1 MQSKP
6 FFNEDF
12 LLTNDFSRSLYH
24 DYAKKLP
31 IIDYHNHL
39 NPSDIASNTN
49 FDSITSVWL
58 KGDHYKWRAMRTM
71 GVNERFI
78 TGNASDKEK
87 FLKWAEVLPYAIR
100 NPLFHWSNLELKRYF
115 DIDELLT
122 PKTAA
127 GIYENTTE
135 QLKKPTHSALGLLKM
150 QNVEVVCTTDDP
162 VDNLSHHK
170 SFVKQNEALKF
181 LPTFRPD
188 KFYAI
193 EDGKDYKQYLK
204 KVEAVSGIS
213 IVSYDTLLEALESRV
228 VYFHEHGCRLSDHG
242 LEEVYFSKEHGFSL
256 EAIFNN
262 ILEGTTISKKES
274 EFFKFSILLFLSKSY
289 HKKGWTQQ
297 FHLGAIRNNNHRLL
311 TTLGPDTGFD
321 SIGDYSQA
329 SKLSAYL
336 NALDISD
343 ELTKTIVYN
352 LNPSFN
358 EVFAT
363 MVGNFNDG
371 SIKGKVQYGAAWWF
385 MDQKD
390 GIINHLNTLSS
401 MGMLS
406 SFVGMLT
413 DSRSFLSFPRHE
425 YFRRIV
431 CELIGKDIV
440 NGELPNDI
448 PWLGKIV
455 SDICYSNAKSYFN
468 F

>member
-193 EDGKDYKQYLK
+193 EDGKGYKQYLK

-262 ILEGTTISKKES
+262 ILEGTIISKKES

>member
-12 LLTNDFSRSLYH
+12 LLTNKFSKTLYH

-39 NPSDIASNTN
+39 NPSDIANNTN
-49 FDSITSVWL
+49 FNSITSVWL
-58 KGDHYKWRAMRTM
+58 NGDHYKWRAMRTM
-71 GVNERFI
+71 GVNENFI

-87 FLKWAEVLPYAIR
+87 FSKWAEVLPYAIR

-127 GIYENTTE
+127 AIYDNTTA
-135 QLKKPTHSALGLLKM
+135 QLKKSSHSALGLLKM
-150 QNVEVVCTTDDP
+150 QNVETVCTTDDP
-162 VDNLSHHK
+162 ADDLTNHK
-170 SFVKQNEALKF
+170 SFAKQNEALKL

-193 EDGKDYKQYLK
+193 DDVKSYKQYLIK
-204 KVEAVSGIS
+204 IEAVSGIS
-213 IVSYDTLLEALESRV
+213 IVSYNTLLEALESRV
-228 VYFHEHGCRLSDHG
+228 VYFHEQGCRLSDHG
-242 LEEVYFSKEHGFSL
+242 LEEVYFRKEGSYNL
-256 EAIFNN
+256 GTIFND
-262 ILEGTTISKKES
+262 ILEGTTISKEES

-329 SKLSAYL
+329 TKLSAYL

-431 CELIGKDIV
+431 CELIGKDV
-440 NGELPNDI
+440 ANGELPNDM

-455 SDICYSNAKSYFN
+455 SDICYSNAKSYFD

>member
-71 GVNERFI
+71 GVNEKFI

-170 SFVKQNEALKF
+170 SFAKQNEALKF

-193 EDGKDYKQYLK
+193 EDGKGYKQYLK

>member
-6 FFNEDF
+6 FLNEDF
-12 LLTNDFSRSLYH
+12 LLTNKFSKTLYH
-24 DYAKKLP
+24 DYAKSLP

-39 NPSDIASNTN
+39 NPADIANNTN
-49 FDSITSVWL
+49 FNSITSVWL
-58 KGDHYKWRAMRTM
+58 NGDHYKWRAMRTM
-71 GVNERFI
+71 GVNEKFI

-87 FLKWAEVLPYAIR
+87 FHKWAEVLPYAVR

-122 PKTAA
+122 PKTADA
-127 GIYENTTE
+127 IFNNTSE
-135 QLKKPTHSALGLLKM
+135 QLKQSSHTASGLLEM

-162 VDNLSHHK
+162 VDDLCDHIN
-170 SFVKQNEALKF
+170 FAKQNKSLKL

-193 EDGKDYKQYLK
+193 DNVKSYKQYLN
-204 KVEAVSGIS
+204 KVSEVTGIS
-213 IVSYDTLLEALESRV
+213 VISYTSLLEALESRIT
-228 VYFHEHGCRLSDHG
+228 YFHEQGCRLSDHG
-242 LEEVYFSKEHGFSL
+242 LEEIYFSKERHFNL
-256 EAIFNN
+256 ETIFAN
-262 ILEGTTISKKES
+262 IISGTTISKSES
-274 EFFKFSILLFLSKSY
+274 EFFKFSVLLFLSKSY

-311 TTLGPDTGFD
+311 TSLGPDTGFD

-329 SKLSAYL
+329 TKLSGYL
-336 NALDISD
+336 NALDVSD

-431 CELIGKDIV
+431 CELIGKDV
-440 NGELPNDI
+440 DNGELPNDMA
-448 PWLGKIV
+448 WLGKIV
-455 SDICYSNAKSYFN
+455 SDICYSNAKSYFD

>member
-193 EDGKDYKQYLK
+193 EEGKGYKQYLK